1 MKMNLGC
8 GPVQP
13 TGWINV
19 DASNRAWLA
28 SRLPWLDRFLVICRV
43 MAPTEFNGSTVYANL
58 LRRFPWGDNAV
69 DSIYMG
75 EILEH
80 FTPIAGEHVLRECY
94 RVLKPSG
101 ILRIRVPDHARF
113 WKNYIEEYEAAKKQ
127 PRAQWSMAHTR
138 WTEMY
143 FDNLCNRR
151 PHLWQSMGHY
161 HKWMYDEISLTLLVE
176 SVGFLHVERR
186 ALHQSAISRIEEVEK
201 RDDLIIE
208 ATRP

>member
-69 DSIYMG
+69 PSIWVKS
-75 EILEH
+75 LN
-80 FTPIAGEHVLRECY
+80 T
-94 RVLKPSG
+94 S
-101 ILRIRVPDHARF
+101 
-113 WKNYIEEYEAAKKQ
+113 
-127 PRAQWSMAHTR
+127 
-138 WTEMY
+138 
-143 FDNLCNRR
+143 RR
-151 PHLWQSMGHY
+151 
-161 HKWMYDEISLTLLVE
+161 
-176 SVGFLHVERR
+176 
-186 ALHQSAISRIEEVEK
+186 
-201 RDDLIIE
+201 
-208 ATRP
+208 